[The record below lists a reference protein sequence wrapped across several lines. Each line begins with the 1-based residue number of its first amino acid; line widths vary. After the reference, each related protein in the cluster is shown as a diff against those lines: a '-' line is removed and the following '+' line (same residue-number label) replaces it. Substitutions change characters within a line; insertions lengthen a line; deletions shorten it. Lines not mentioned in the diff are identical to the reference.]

1 MKKLNLSIT
10 TLFVISILAISN
22 TWANTGASYSVIN
35 PKDDDILDSLDNPHM
50 FKIFKNVEN
59 EKNFINKQLALS
71 YIRADKITPKPL
83 NSKYAKLDKMYKI
96 FIVYKKD
103 KVVDVAP
110 YTLELK
116 PKATFKNVTIKTL
129 DNNTGV
135 VCINPK
141 YGAWFNDR
149 SILYNTDGDG
159 NMSTI
164 GNKNQCVFYDKRVYP
179 SYKKIGEQMSGWE
192 WYDDDYPPSFS
203 EDNVVPYR

>member
-83 NSKYAKLDKMYKI
+83 NNKYAKLDKMYKI
-96 FIVYKKD
+96 YR
-103 KVVDVAP
+103 
-110 YTLELK
+110 L
-116 PKATFKNVTIKTL
+116 
-129 DNNTGV
+129 
-135 VCINPK
+135 
-141 YGAWFNDR
+141 
-149 SILYNTDGDG
+149 
-159 NMSTI
+159 
-164 GNKNQCVFYDKRVYP
+164 QKR
-179 SYKKIGEQMSGWE
+179 
-192 WYDDDYPPSFS
+192 
-203 EDNVVPYR
+203 